1 MAFGL
6 LYMLMALIG
15 KAGSDIKYNLDRISA
30 REYAKEKG
38 NDTYIDGRGIT
49 RTVDGNKAVSF
60 YRNDR
65 GETRLLDKHG
75 DTVKIYNEKKDE
87 EYSNVTVKYCVDKY
101 GNQESCSKIPRHKN
115 CSFEGKKLIDLTTG
129 KYLTLRKL
137 YLENDYKLIGDR
149 LYNRGKLHYFYV
161 DPMTL
166 NIVRESDGEAE
177 LRKQGYKNIPS
188 IETINTFIINYN
200 KKQKERYEPKDIE
213 GVHCGSITDLN
224 MEAINKLIWK
234 QNNKEKEI

>member
-6 LYMLMALIG
+6 LYLTMALIG
-15 KAGSDIKYNLDRISA
+15 KAGSDISYKIKSLNDRQNAI
-30 REYAKEKG
+30 EKG
-38 NDTYIDGRGIT
+38 RDTYIDSRGIT
-49 RTVDGNKAVSF
+49 RTVNGNKAVSF

-87 EYSNVTVKYCVDKY
+87 KYSNVTVKYCVDKY

-149 LYNRGKLHYFYV
+149 LYNRGRSHYFYV

-177 LRKQGYKNIPS
+177 LRRRGYKNVPS
-188 IETINTFIINYN
+188 IETINTFINKYN
-200 KKQKERYEPKDIE
+200 KEQKEKYEPEDTE
-213 GVHCGSITDLN
+213 NLYCSCCTDYTV
-224 MEAINKLIWK
+224 ETINKLMWK
-234 QNNKEKEI
+234 QNNKENEV